1 MNNFKELK
9 VWQKAIEIATDIY
22 VLTKTFPKEEQ
33 FGIVNQMRRAACS
46 IAFNIAEGDGRN
58 TEKEFN
64 HFLGIAIGSS
74 FETETQLIVSKNVGY
89 ISEEQLCSISEKIA
103 ENQKMIRGLQKTLNL

>member
-22 VLTKTFPKEEQ
+22 LLTKTFPKEEQ

-46 IAFNIAEGDGRN
+46 IAFNIAEGAGRN

-89 ISEEQLCSISEKIA
+89 ISEEQLSSISEKIA